1 MQNETKVPK
10 PTFIYKIFDS
20 IIANSD
26 FFSLPRLEAFL
37 HSFRILEGMQN
48 NLGLG
53 NKELDTLLASSR
65 FFEDSK
71 KYLINWIYYKCPEG
85 GKLIKTKESD
95 IEKSIQAISLAHKF
109 SIIHDAIVS
118 VQKHWA
124 DFYLDNKKNLIKFRY
139 RDKEKGVLLSG
150 KFFDKVRRE
159 AKNINRIEKIMRNAK
174 ALFEA
179 FAQFSETIHI
189 TKEKELRF
197 QTNEFI
203 LDYFEKYVRE
213 TLNLQAILED
223 SWSLGTYSIGDFRE
237 TWIQIN
243 KLNLI
248 HMFAFLRSYQKYG
261 NYDTGFNNA
270 LFRIRKKNL
279 IKYITKHTRLNELV
293 ISEIIRDLTY
303 DYTIPHMDIIYQPL
317 IEINNNEIF
326 SSPLLIIGSMIDRNF
341 QALLTKLPHRKREY
355 DRLKN
360 SKEDKMIEDLT
371 PFLKKFGF
379 KFESRIILKENKQI
393 KTDIDLLIW
402 DDTYKDFL
410 VIELKWFYGP
420 DSTQELFNHDQQFN
434 KGIRKT
440 KNCIDFLERNKDSF
454 FQKLDI
460 PNTRNNKNIYGL
472 ILSKMGTTSPFI
484 DDPDFPVIEEM
495 DFLVMLEK
503 GKARVSILYKMIIS
517 FLDIKKSTRS
527 LKTSSSEL
535 SVGDY
540 TFILP
545 AIEY

>member
-1 MQNETKVPK
+1 MRNETKVLK
-10 PTFIYKIFDS
+10 STFIYNIFDS
-20 IIANSD
+20 IIADSD

-53 NKELDTLLASSR
+53 NKELDELIN
-65 FFEDSK
+65 FEDIK
-71 KYLINWIYYKCPEG
+71 KYLIYWIYKKCPEG
-85 GKLIKTKESD
+85 GILKKTSESD

-118 VQKHWA
+118 VQKQWA
-124 DFYLDNKKNLIKFRY
+124 DFYFDNKKNLIKFRY
-139 RDKEKGVLLSG
+139 RDKEKGILLSG
-150 KFFDKVRRE
+150 KFFDKIRRE
-159 AKNINRIEKIMRNAK
+159 AKNINQIKKKTKNSKTIFK
-174 ALFEA
+174 AIK
-179 FAQFSETIHI
+179 QFSETVRI
-189 TKEKELRF
+189 TPDKILKY
-197 QTNEFI
+197 QTDKFI
-203 LDYFEKYVRE
+203 LNSFEKYARE
-213 TLNLQAILED
+213 TLNLQAILDD
-223 SWSLGTYSIGDFRE
+223 SWSLGSYSIGDFRAA
-237 TWIQIN
+237 WIQIN
-243 KLNLI
+243 KLSFI
-248 HMFAFLRSYQKYG
+248 HMFAFLSSYQKYG
-261 NYDTGFNNA
+261 NYDPGFNNA
-270 LFRIRKKNL
+270 LFRIRKNNL
-279 IKYITKHTRLNELV
+279 IKCIKKHTGLNELV

-317 IEINNNEIF
+317 IEINNSEIF
-326 SSPLLIIGSMIDRNF
+326 LSPLLIIRSMIDRNF
-341 QALLTKLPHRKREY
+341 QALLTKLPRRKREY
-355 DRLKN
+355 GRLKN
-360 SKEDKMIEDLT
+360 LKEDKMINDLT
-371 PFLKKFGF
+371 SLFKKFGF
-379 KFESRIILKENKQI
+379 KFESKITLKENKQI

-434 KGIRKT
+434 EGIRKT
-440 KNCIDFLERNKDSF
+440 KICIDFLERNKDSF

-460 PNTRNNKNIYGL
+460 PNTRNNKNIYGI
-472 ILSKMGTTSPFI
+472 ILSKMGTPSPFI

-527 LKTSSSEL
+527 LKASSSEL